1 MCYLFGFLCVCALG
15 MVQLVGCSETGGSN
29 SFEIIRDGQN
39 QSYGTTSIELREE
52 ESQLVLYASSSS
64 DDPSIADDE
73 RWYYLWVV
81 FEADGL
87 AVLATGLD
95 YPISGES
102 SWTDSD
108 WLGGARPE
116 QVTFVG
122 TEIHTAA
129 IEKVFFGHCRAGC
142 WVEPGAGAQTIR
154 GNLNL
159 TVNEAPRLA
168 GVIKVRVEGDVP
180 GADGTYD
187 LTLRFDQSADAGT
200 VAGTDASTDAGAD
213 VAAARGTTRTH
224 AGTTEPGRL

>member
-1 MCYLFGFLCVCALG
+1 LG
-15 MVQLVGCSETGGSN
+15 VVPLVGCGETGGSN

-39 QSYGTTSIELREE
+39 RSYGTTSIELREE
-52 ESQLVLYASSSS
+52 GSQLVLYASSSS

-87 AVLATGLD
+87 TVLATGLD

-129 IEKVFFGHCRAGC
+129 IEKVFFGHCYAGC
-142 WVEPGAGAQTIR
+142 WVEPGGGAQTIR
-154 GNLNL
+154 GKLSL

-187 LTLRFDQSADAGT
+187 LTLRFDQSASTDADTGT
-200 VAGTDASTDAGAD
+200 DAGTDADAGTD
-213 VAAARGTTRTH
+213 VAAARGSARTY
-224 AGTTEPGRL
+224 AGRTEPGRL